1 MKSIRPAQGQNDQ
14 VTTIE
19 IYGAELQ
26 RAYTYWLAATP
37 ILVNF
42 LDSGHVSAKV
52 PTGLPPGAYDLS
64 VLQGDQV
71 LAALPAAFT
80 VIDRQTVNDLI
91 SDPAFLWADPATP
104 RTGDP
109 TQLGLIV
116 QRLGGVAAVNL
127 VQVRFL
133 AQQAGQAPVEIGA
146 GIVPALGVD
155 DSASTTGVAWT
166 PAASGVYTLTA
177 LIDPAN
183 QIAETDEGNNQ
194 VIRTISVLAPA
205 ADTQPP
211 VIDSFA
217 VNQGSPTTDNRSV
230 TLATTAHD
238 LPQPNGAGLGQV
250 MYVEMH
256 WSGGAQTWVPVQFT
270 EWLPYS
276 PQPHSWQMH
285 PAPGMRYLQVWVA
298 DLALNVS
305 AVAAKTLINYVPA
318 TDALLAGE
326 MRIFRL
332 YVEAGQCLRIT
343 LTPTSGD
350 PDLYVWPPGYQA
362 GQLAWYS
369 ILGAGEPDMVE
380 IPVPSTGQYQIEVEG
395 VTATDYAMSVTIS
408 ASCARTALAATAP
421 LTKTPRAAPL
431 VSTASEP
438 AGALALPE
446 QTAPASL
453 IYLPAIAR

>member
-1 MKSIRPAQGQNDQ
+1 M
-14 VTTIE
+14 
-19 IYGAELQ
+19 
-26 RAYTYWLAATP
+26 
-37 ILVNF
+37 
-42 LDSGHVSAKV
+42 
-52 PTGLPPGAYDLS
+52 
-64 VLQGDQV
+64 
-71 LAALPAAFT
+71 
-80 VIDRQTVNDLI
+80 
-91 SDPAFLWADPATP
+91 
-104 RTGDP
+104 
-109 TQLGLIV
+109 
-116 QRLGGVAAVNL
+116 
-127 VQVRFL
+127 
-133 AQQAGQAPVEIGA
+133 
-146 GIVPALGVD
+146 
-155 DSASTTGVAWT
+155 
-166 PAASGVYTLTA
+166 
-177 LIDPAN
+177 
-183 QIAETDEGNNQ
+183 
-194 VIRTISVLAPA
+194 
-205 ADTQPP
+205 
-211 VIDSFA
+211 IDSFA